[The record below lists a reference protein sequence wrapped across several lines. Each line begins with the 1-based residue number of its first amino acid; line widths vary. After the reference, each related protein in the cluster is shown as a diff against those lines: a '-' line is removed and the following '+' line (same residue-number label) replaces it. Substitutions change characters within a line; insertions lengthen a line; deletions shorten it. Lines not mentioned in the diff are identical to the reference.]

1 MSARGAVA
9 LVLALLVTPAI
20 AQPARQP
27 APAPASTVTPAELAR
42 ASLSKLNELRAAAAV
57 LAEEG
62 SPAQRVTGKLTLYE
76 VEREIKRREMAQAEA
91 KAQEE
96 LRKQLAIIER
106 TPASPEAKSRA
117 RIMAQLG
124 AKPSEILKALQLD
137 GKGEARRRER
147 AEKAAKLLV
156 ELEADAI
163 GIRAME
169 AAAQRAL
176 ELIDNGWWTT
186 GTLGVA
192 MRHVP
197 GSDARR
203 LDIELTKLRTAVAN
217 DKFAELRA
225 NGAMSSTPLSNEVWK
240 WLEISQGN
248 LDQSQEP
255 RTLKRNI
262 NMMLATKRILR
273 ELRGLGWLVAEGD
286 KAALARYAQLTEQ
299 LGKLYLVAGGN

>member
-1 MSARGAVA
+1 MSAGRAIA
-9 LVLALLVTPAI
+9 LVLALFAGPAI
-20 AQPARQP
+20 AQTARQP
-27 APAPASTVTPAELAR
+27 APASTVAPSELAR

-96 LRKQLAIIER
+96 LRRQLAIIEK
-106 TPASPEAKSRA
+106 TPATPEAKSRA

-147 AEKAAKLLV
+147 AEKAARLLV

-163 GIRAME
+163 NIRAME
-169 AAAQRAL
+169 AAAQRAI

-203 LDIELTKLRTAVAN
+203 LDIELTKLRTLVAN

-225 NGAMSSTPLSNEVWK
+225 NGAISSAPLSNDVWK

-248 LDQSQEP
+248 LDQSQDP

-299 LGKLYLVAGGN
+299 LGKLYVVAVGN